1 MCDSTQTD
9 FSLAAFGGSVSAME
23 HFGRQLQR
31 ELAALKAADPA
42 LVERLTE
49 RANRCE
55 ENQSY
60 ELAELL
66 REAANEIERLKELVR
81 KHSNDAMNYHADV
94 EKANMAFEWLERK
107 VFEGKWDGTLGAP
120 KSWHMAGPYRHELV
134 KMRGNTLLEAIYNA
148 MKEEK

>member
-1 MCDSTQTD
+1 MNNSTKSD

-31 ELAALKAADPA
+31 ELAAK
-42 LVERLTE
+42 
-49 RANRCE
+49 
-55 ENQSY
+55 
-60 ELAELL
+60 
-66 REAANEIERLKELVR
+66 
-81 KHSNDAMNYHADV
+81 NDEV
-94 EKANMAFEWLERK
+94 TKANAAFEWLERK